1 MKDQNS
7 KNADSNLKK
16 IKYKLTKKKEMQH
29 PIHIKQTLK
38 LTLIREKKYNLF
50 VYFQTE
56 NEKNQNE
63 LVNIIYT

>member
-29 PIHIKQTLK
+29 PIH
-38 LTLIREKKYNLF
+38 
-50 VYFQTE
+50 
-56 NEKNQNE
+56 
-63 LVNIIYT
+63 